1 MTEEEARSLLDV
13 SRETM
18 VKLEEFVALL
28 VAENERQNLVSRS
41 TVESIWTRHILD
53 SAQLARLAP
62 ATSRSWIDIGSGA
75 GLPGIVTSLL
85 LPDVRTTLVEPRKL
99 RVEFLHHVVSALE
112 LEERIRILP
121 VKVAAVP
128 AEMFDVISA
137 RAFAPLASLF
147 ASAEHF
153 AAPETRWVLPKGRN
167 AKSELEE
174 AESLWQGA
182 FRLEPSLTDEDARII
197 VAEQVRRKP
206 RGRRGR

>member
-41 TVESIWTRHILD
+41 TVESIWARHILD
-53 SAQLARLAP
+53 SAQLARLAL

-85 LPDVRTTLVEPRKL
+85 LSDVRTTLVEPRKL

-128 AEMFDVISA
+128 GETFDVISA